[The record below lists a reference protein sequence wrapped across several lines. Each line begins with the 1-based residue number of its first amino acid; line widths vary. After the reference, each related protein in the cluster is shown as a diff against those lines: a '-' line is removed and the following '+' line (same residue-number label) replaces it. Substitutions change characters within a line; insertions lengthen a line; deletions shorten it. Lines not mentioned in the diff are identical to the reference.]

1 MFNTVLLYAFGLFS
15 ERIYVRRKRDKD
27 ILSGNRQYR
36 SNQVQK
42 KSSSKKIM

>member
-15 ERIYVRRKRDKD
+15 ERIYIRRKWGKD

-42 KSSSKKIM
+42 EFI